1 MRKYPL
7 PSRIP
12 LHRRHS
18 GAQRSSRC
26 VLPIRNTGNHE
37 RFKSPYNTF
46 SADVL
51 DVLPASAGMLGGAVG
66 MYLGGPV
73 SAFCIGTLMTGVIG
87 YRVEQ
92 YKLGIERKESRDISD
107 EKRANT

>member
-1 MRKYPL
+1 
-7 PSRIP
+7 
-12 LHRRHS
+12 
-18 GAQRSSRC
+18 
-26 VLPIRNTGNHE
+26 
-37 RFKSPYNTF
+37 
-46 SADVL
+46 
-51 DVLPASAGMLGGAVG
+51 

-92 YKLGIERKESRDISD
+92 YKLEIERKEAEDISD

>member
-1 MRKYPL
+1 M
-7 PSRIP
+7 
-12 LHRRHS
+12 
-18 GAQRSSRC
+18 
-26 VLPIRNTGNHE
+26 
-37 RFKSPYNTF
+37 
-46 SADVL
+46 

>member
-1 MRKYPL
+1 MRLTYTEYRKTTRDLNPH
-7 PSRIP
+7 I
-12 LHRRHS
+12 
-18 GAQRSSRC
+18 
-26 VLPIRNTGNHE
+26 T
-37 RFKSPYNTF
+37 TF

-92 YKLGIERKESRDISD
+92 YKLGIERKEARDISD